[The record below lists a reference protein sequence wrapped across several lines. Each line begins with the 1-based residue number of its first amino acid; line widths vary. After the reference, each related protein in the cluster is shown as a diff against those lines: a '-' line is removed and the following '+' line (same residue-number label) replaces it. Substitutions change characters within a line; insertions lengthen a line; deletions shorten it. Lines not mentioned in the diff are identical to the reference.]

1 MTSDVTETSEP
12 PANGG
17 GTTPPPKMLTL
28 QIDDPIDA
36 AIERERT
43 SGGRIL
49 SRSEAARR
57 LMRRGAGLAVEAA
70 TNDAGPPS

>member
-1 MTSDVTETSEP
+1 MTNDVTETSEP
-12 PANGG
+12 AANGG
-17 GTTPPPKMLTL
+17 GAPPPKMLTL

-43 SGGRIL
+43 SGVRIL

-70 TNDAGPPS
+70 PDAGPPS

>member
-1 MTSDVTETSEP
+1 MTNDVTETSEP

-17 GTTPPPKMLTL
+17 AAPPPEMPTR
-28 QIDDPIDA
+28 QIADPIDA
-36 AIERERT
+36 ATARERT
-43 SGGRIL
+43 RGGRIL

-70 TNDAGPPS
+70 PDAGPPS